1 MREKNLEEF
10 VLSLIGGEL
19 VTLVIFA
26 ATHEMYHGVEV
37 AVWWFM
43 VHMVATYSVWTI
55 IDIVDGCKKGPQPV
69 ARRESLRKKIS

>member
-19 VTLVIFA
+19 VTLMIFA
-26 ATHEMYHGVEV
+26 ATHELYHGVEV

-43 VHMVATYSVWTI
+43 VHMVATYSIWTVIDI
-55 IDIVDGCKKGPQPV
+55 IDRCKKGPQPV